1 MIYELLLSFFL
12 MEPVADDDKKK
23 ERVAIQ
29 QKQQQITWPI
39 GCWNCRSWG
48 AIRLLEDSYAIDL
61 DPEGK
66 LNNWGVWQYSG
77 SEDRVLIVW
86 IESGMMEIIEKRGD
100 KYLRQSAYSWGIASE
115 IEEVKKI
122 GE

>member
-1 MIYELLLSFFL
+1 
-12 MEPVADDDKKK
+12 MEPVTDDDKKK

-48 AIRLLEDSYAIDL
+48 AIRVLEDGYAIDL

-66 LNNWGVWQYSG
+66 LNNWGVWQHSG
-77 SEDRVLIVW
+77 NENRVLIVW
-86 IESGMMEIIEKRGD
+86 VESGMMEIIEKRGD